1 VRRVTL
7 AVCAGLGAAALLAA
21 AAQVRAA
28 GEQSFRLKDGP
39 GRDLTQGRCAVC
51 HSLDYIP
58 GNAPA
63 LDRAG
68 WHKEIQKMR
77 ERFGAP
83 LTDAEA
89 QQILDYLAAN
99 YADKS

>member
-1 VRRVTL
+1 VKRT
-7 AVCAGLGAAALLAA
+7 AAAACLALAA
-21 AAQVRAA
+21 AAVLAAASQVRAS
-28 GEQSFRLKDGP
+28 GEQSFRLKDGD

-51 HSLDYIP
+51 HSLEYIP

-68 WHKEIQKMR
+68 WQKEIQKMR

-83 LTDAEA
+83 VTDAEA